1 MNKLEEKVNINI
13 EVDDNP
19 KQKKEGQSQ
28 DIIIEMN
35 TGEGV
40 AKFETIKLNGR
51 FEALILT
58 SDKPVQIEIKSE
70 LGYLIYEVKEY
81 VKTTYIALRTQAWNE
96 ESHQLNFLS
105 EPFYFN

>member
-1 MNKLEEKVNINI
+1 ML
-13 EVDDNP
+13 P
-19 KQKKEGQSQ
+19 
-28 DIIIEMN
+28 
-35 TGEGV
+35 
-40 AKFETIKLNGR
+40 IKLNGR

-105 EPFYFN
+105 EPFYFNEKLILSIQGQANTNVKFIFRIIDE